1 MVLNVMSWNWN
12 VFLKSLLFAFL
23 GFLIGI
29 VITIFYLAVDVDLSQ
44 LDVLSIITVVLVVI
58 TGWYAISTHR
68 MLEEQRKTRKI
79 EYLRYRLEKLYYPLL
94 NHLKETSKLNI
105 IDIEPF
111 VYLGS
116 NKLIKL
122 FDIYLNAE
130 FDPNIT
136 LFELQDGISN
146 LMKVVDEDIN
156 KFKYELDELIG

>member
-1 MVLNVMSWNWN
+1 MMVSVPIS
-12 VFLKSLLFAFL
+12 
-23 GFLIGI
+23 
-29 VITIFYLAVDVDLSQ
+29 
-44 LDVLSIITVVLVVI
+44 DVLKNPEMAKWRNIKINQ
-58 TGWYAISTHR
+58 
-68 MLEEQRKTRKI
+68 EKQRKTRKI

-122 FDIYLNAE
+122 FNIYLNAE
-130 FDPNIT
+130 FDPNIII
-136 LFELQDGISN
+136 LEFQDAISN